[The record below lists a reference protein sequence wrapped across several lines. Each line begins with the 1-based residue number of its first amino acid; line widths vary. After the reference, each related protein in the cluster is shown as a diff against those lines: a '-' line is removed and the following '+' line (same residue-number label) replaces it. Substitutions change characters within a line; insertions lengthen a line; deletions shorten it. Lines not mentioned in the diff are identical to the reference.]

1 MVTDS
6 GNLRR
11 AKIRRR
17 LSLIAAN
24 SVHNL
29 LLPILNIF
37 ISLLVIRFASNK
49 LWGEFVYILILVNFA
64 THILQWGNK
73 DYLLRE
79 FSFNPAA
86 MTTLWQKVLL
96 SRLPLL
102 LLFIP
107 FVLFLNLQLE
117 IKLLLILWVL
127 FAFVFQSF
135 DVVIIFKQRFK
146 TALFLDIIAIL
157 ILIGCIIIFR
167 KTLSRNLLIL
177 LFTLQALLKI
187 LSLGYVFRKDLFG
200 RVLGRIEPTFLMM
213 ALPFFMVGF
222 SGMLTSRMDLYCVA
236 YFLSENDVGQ
246 YQVLVNLLL
255 YLQGIASFIIT
266 PFIKY
271 VYRFPE
277 KTIKKTLY
285 LMSAIGILINIP
297 AIAAVYYV
305 ISYYYRFAF
314 SLEMF
319 FIGYLFIIPVY
330 FYIVKVQVLF
340 KNHQQKAVVFLCI
353 FYAVINL
360 ILNIFLIPLWGIK
373 GALISSAIV
382 QWLLLLSY
390 FISVKRIKRLNKG
403 ESL

>member
-1 MVTDS
+1 MNS

-29 LLPILNIF
+29 LLPVLNIF

-49 LWGEFVYILILVNFA
+49 LWGEFVYILIVVTLT

-79 FSFNPAA
+79 FSFNPGSVMA
-86 MTTLWQKVLL
+86 LWQKGLL

-107 FVLFLNLQLE
+107 FAVFLHLQLE
-117 IKLLLILWVL
+117 IKLLLILWVF

-146 TALFLDIIAIL
+146 TALFLDVVVTSIL
-157 ILIGCIIIFR
+157 IICIIILR
-167 KTLSRNLLIL
+167 NSLNRNLLIL
-177 LFTLQALLKI
+177 LFTLQFLLKMI
-187 LSLGYVFRKDLFG
+187 ALGFVFRKDLLGKF
-200 RVLGRIEPTFLMM
+200 LGRIEPAFIMM

-236 YFLSENDVGQ
+236 YFLSDNEVGQ
-246 YQVLVNLLL
+246 YQVLINMLL

-271 VYRFPE
+271 VYRFPA

-285 LMSAIGILINIP
+285 LMSAIGIVINTP
-297 AIAAVYYV
+297 AIAAVYFI
-305 ISYYYRFAF
+305 ISYYYRFVF
-314 SLEMF
+314 SPEMF
-319 FIGYLFIIPVY
+319 FIAYLFIIPVY
-330 FYIVKVQVLF
+330 FYIVKVQMLF
-340 KNHQQKAVVFLCI
+340 RNHQQKVVVLLCF

-360 ILNIFLIPLWGIK
+360 VLNVFLIPSWGIK
-373 GALISSAIV
+373 GALISGAIV

-390 FISVKRIKRLNKG
+390 FISERRLNKG